1 MKKKITIGIF
11 IDTFFPMADGV
22 IMVVHNYAKRLIKYA
37 NVVVFAPGYSGVE
50 YDDSVFPY
58 KVVRC
63 YSLKTFFWDYSL
75 PIPKLDRKFKKIL
88 DNYKL
93 DIVHINSP
101 FTLGKEG
108 VRYAKKHHI
117 PCVATMHSQYKQDF
131 MRAVKVE
138 RIANILNHN
147 AIKVFDKCDQ
157 CFAVNSE
164 VARIYYEDYH
174 CKKLPLVLNNATE
187 MELVK
192 DIKLANNYINQK
204 YNIKSSDVVFL
215 FVGRINTLKNIFF
228 IVDSLKL
235 LKELKPKLKFKMLFV
250 GTGQDEERLKDK
262 INDLDM
268 NNEIIMCGKV
278 TDRNLLAYYYSRA
291 NLMLFP
297 SVYDASSIVQIE
309 AASQKTP
316 TVFLENTAT
325 SATITN
331 NVNGY
336 LSKYS
341 VKDYAN
347 KIIEILDN
355 KKLYKEVCENAYRDL
370 YVTWDTVIDNV
381 YSMYIDMIM
390 NKK

>member
-1 MKKKITIGIF
+1 MREKITIGIF
-11 IDTFFPMADGV
+11 IDAFFPMTDGV
-22 IMVVHNYAKRLIKYA
+22 VMVVHNYAKRLIKYA
-37 NVVVFAPGYSGVE
+37 NVVVFAPGYNGVE

-75 PIPKLDRKFKKIL
+75 PIPKLDRKFRKIL

-108 VRYAKKHHI
+108 LRYAKKHHI

-204 YNIKSSDVVFL
+204 YNIKSSDIVFL

-325 SATITN
+325 SATVTN

-370 YVTWDTVIDNV
+370 YVN
-381 YSMYIDMIM
+381 
-390 NKK
+390 